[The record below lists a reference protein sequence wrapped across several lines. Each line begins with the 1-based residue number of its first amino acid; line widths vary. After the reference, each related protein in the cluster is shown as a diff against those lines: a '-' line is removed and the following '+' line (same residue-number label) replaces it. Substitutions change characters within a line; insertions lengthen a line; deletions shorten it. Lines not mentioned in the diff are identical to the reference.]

1 MDAQTELA
9 DRIPGV
15 QRIIP
20 SYPIKPPKP
29 VDKDRDS
36 GRQAHDQPDNHAGDS
51 DDAGD
56 QPTIDEYV

>member
-9 DRIPGV
+9 DRVPGV

-20 SYPIKPPKP
+20 SYPIKPAQP

-36 GRQAHDQPDNHAGDS
+36 GRQGHDQPDKRPGKS

-56 QPTIDEYV
+56 QSTIDEYV